1 MIKLLFI
8 FNFLFAQEHF
18 ICTFKATGDLPKI
31 RFRGETR
38 EVAMERTVRLC
49 LSMRTREYV
58 TLRYKNPSTERLIVF
73 LEDCVNNTY
82 CIENNIK
89 YNKEYN

>member
-1 MIKLLFI
+1 MINLLLTTL
-8 FNFLFAQEHF
+8 LFAQEPF

-31 RFRGETR
+31 RFRGNSRVE
-38 EVAMERTVRLC
+38 AMERTVKLC

-58 TLRYKNPSTERLIVF
+58 TLRYKHPSTERLIVF

-82 CIENNIK
+82 CIENKN
-89 YNKEYN
+89 